1 MELEIAVGL
10 VTVFTLAI
18 TVLSAR
24 SYMRSGSR
32 KVLIVTCAFAL
43 FFIKGVLLSYGLLQ
57 DEVDWEALMLVGL
70 VMDALVAI
78 VLFVAIVARKD

>member
-32 KVLIVTCAFAL
+32 KVLIVTCAFGLL
-43 FFIKGVLLSYGLLQ
+43 FLKGLFMSYGLLKE
-57 DEVDWEALMLVGL
+57 DVDWEGLLLVSL
-70 VMDALVAI
+70 IMDAVVAV
-78 VLFVAIVARKD
+78 VLFVAIVARKN

>member
-24 SYMRSGSR
+24 SYMRSRSR
-32 KVLIVTCAFAL
+32 KVLIVTCAFGL
-43 FFIKGVLLSYGLLQ
+43 FFLKGVLLSYGLLQ
-57 DEVDWEALMLVGL
+57 DDVDWEALMLVGL